1 MESLQFLNPWY
12 LAGGLA
18 ALVPLAIYL
27 LQRHRAQRVV
37 FGSVWFLR
45 DLAKKIVRRRRASEL
60 LLLALRM
67 AIVAVVVAAFARP
80 LLLARPAGG
89 RDGAGGG
96 LKARAILVD
105 VSASMGVADRMADAR
120 KAAIAAIDSLTEG
133 DQVAVYTFGNSPSAL
148 VAWTADRPA
157 ARTAVQALRPSDQG
171 TSLGDALRRV
181 QTDIIDRPEPDK
193 EILVVSDM
201 QATGWADYRGD
212 WTISRTVGLSFA
224 DVGGPAAVPANIGI
238 VQVSVPHSSVLGA
251 AQDVVSARVQNF
263 TGEPK
268 QVRLKLMIADKEA
281 ASREVPLAG
290 GASQVVSFPYDFK
303 NPGEL
308 DGRFVLDIQDA
319 YTPDNQGFFVV
330 AVQPKIRTL
339 VINGSP
345 SGDPATDGAYYLLR
359 AFAPSAESI
368 FQAKEIRPADWHGE
382 DLDVAAVVVLS
393 DVPSLNPEA
402 LAALKAFVHR
412 GGGVM
417 FFPGGRTD
425 VEAFNRNFADIAP
438 CRLVKRVSAREEDK
452 SFEGVV
458 ISELNLTHPALAL
471 FAQPHHGDFSTV
483 RFKQYFTLS
492 DSQASTVLAR
502 FENRRPAMLLRKV
515 GKGTSILVASS
526 ANQEM
531 NDLALRGV
539 FVPFVQESA
548 RFQASAS
555 GRRISDVTVGSEVQ
569 VELPAGA
576 TNAVLVRPGG
586 EKEDLAV
593 TNRPTDAAGLA
604 VGSAPTATFLPAV
617 AGIYRVQSGAGEVLF
632 AANPDPRESD
642 LKRMKSDEIAAA
654 LTTQRG
660 QVAEAGAMLHVAA
673 RRTQREEV
681 EAAQRWGWYLLV
693 LAAAMLVGEMFLA
706 DRLMIRE

>member
-1 MESLQFLNPWY
+1 
-12 LAGGLA
+12 
-18 ALVPLAIYL
+18 VPPN
-27 LQRHRAQRVV
+27 V
-37 FGSVWFLR
+37 
-45 DLAKKIVRRRRASEL
+45 
-60 LLLALRM
+60 
-67 AIVAVVVAAFARP
+67 
-80 LLLARPAGG
+80 
-89 RDGAGGG
+89 
-96 LKARAILVD
+96 
-105 VSASMGVADRMADAR
+105 
-120 KAAIAAIDSLTEG
+120 
-133 DQVAVYTFGNSPSAL
+133 
-148 VAWTADRPA
+148 
-157 ARTAVQALRPSDQG
+157 
-171 TSLGDALRRV
+171 
-181 QTDIIDRPEPDK
+181 
-193 EILVVSDM
+193 
-201 QATGWADYRGD
+201 
-212 WTISRTVGLSFA
+212 
-224 DVGGPAAVPANIGI
+224 GI

-263 TGEPK
+263 TSDAR
-268 QVRLKLMIADKEA
+268 QVRLKLEIGGKEV

-290 GASQVVSFPYDFK
+290 GTSQVVSFPYDFK

-308 DGRFVLDIQDA
+308 DGRFILEPPDGYA
-319 YTPDNQGFFVV
+319 PDNQGFFVV

-339 VINGSP
+339 VVNGSP
-345 SGDPATDGAYYLLR
+345 SADPKADGAYYLLR

-368 FQAKEIRPADWHGE
+368 FQAKELRPADWRGE

-393 DVPSLNPEA
+393 DVPSLNGEA

-412 GGGVM
+412 GGGVI

-438 CRLVKRVSAREEDK
+438 CRLVKQVNAREEDK

-458 ISELNLTHPALAL
+458 ISELNLQHPALAL

-483 RFKQYFTLS
+483 RFKQYFTVS

-502 FENRRPAMLLRKV
+502 FENRRPAMLVRKV
-515 GKGTSILVASS
+515 GKGTSILMASS

-539 FVPFVQESA
+539 FVPFVQEAA
-548 RFQASAS
+548 RFQAAAS
-555 GRRISDVTVGSEVQ
+555 GRRISDVSVGSEVQ

-576 TNAVLVRPGG
+576 AKAVLVRPGG

-660 QVAEAGAMLHVAA
+660 QAAEAGAMVHVAA

-681 EAAQRWGWYLLV
+681 EAAQRWGWYLLL
-693 LAAAMLVGEMFLA
+693 LAATMLIGEMVLA
-706 DRLMIRE
+706 DRLVIRE